1 MTDIQKAVI
10 KLMALWIVCGLL
22 VSIYETRD
30 KPQELEIQ
38 IAEICNA
45 MESSYTAD
53 RCIYEKYHR
62 SEVEEERQRA
72 DQAKVR
78 ANKTASDYNVFVE
91 ENDYPDGAKRRLDYI
106 Y

>member
-1 MTDIQKAVI
+1 MTEIQKAVI
-10 KLMALWIVCGLL
+10 KLVALWIICGLL
-22 VSIYETRD
+22 VSVYETRD
-30 KPQELEIQ
+30 KPQEQDIQ

-53 RCIYEKYHR
+53 RYTYERYHR
-62 SEVEEERQRA
+62 SEDEELRQRA
-72 DQAKVR
+72 EQAKVR